1 MSLPGHA
8 EMAHQAES
16 FRLVSQ
22 MGMRTGSSQTT
33 SELNCLGQVGRKLL
47 QIAKGED
54 D

>member
-22 MGMRTGSSQTT
+22 MGMRTGQTT